1 MDDQQ
6 LTQLLAGHH
15 SVRGILVIYREGCMS
30 LTSLFHSLCRC
41 YIQSLEALP
50 ASRFRRR
57 VWLTVLAGCS
67 LFWLISGLLIFR
79 LFCR

>member
-1 MDDQQ
+1 
-6 LTQLLAGHH
+6 
-15 SVRGILVIYREGCMS
+15 MS